1 MAKWTYSDKVKDH
14 FMNPR
19 NILREDNEAEYHGI
33 GLTGNIKCGDEM
45 MVYIRLRQRHRQQLG
60 PDRPDPRQNAGR
72 GPEGDEQG
80 YRRRTRRAAGAE
92 DALLGNGPR
101 GAGGGD

>member
-45 MVYIRLRQRHRQQLG
+45 MVYIKV
-60 PDRPDPRQNAGR
+60 DPATLTII
-72 GPEGDEQG
+72 DCKW
-80 YRRRTRRAAGAE
+80 RTYGCASAIGAS
-92 DALLGNGPR
+92 ATPPAKPFPAWTG
-101 GAGGGD
+101 